1 MRYILVTALMAICAT
16 IRALGAATGLD
27 AKIDTV
33 KRYLAGRA
41 PLAELDSANV
51 YLITRADID
60 YEQYEAIFS
69 GYLIPFALSHRDEI
83 PDADLAW
90 LYRNHAVIYS
100 MLEQPERQIAAI
112 DSAVELIDGTDD
124 EPQARAAIYANAG
137 DAQIS
142 HGSIERG
149 HELFFKAI
157 SIYEEMGGC
166 DMEISNCLYQLAVG
180 YLQILDYAGLEYV
193 MGQMQ
198 ELCAKPGV
206 DPNCLYDLYS
216 VKTALYAVMHDKD
229 PGNKSLSDSTLLY
242 SHKAIDII
250 EGHPGKLRAR
260 VVPSWNYYNHAR
272 SLFRAPDVAER
283 YDSVAAYL
291 DKALKAVPQ
300 EESVSRE
307 VHISVYLLQGEML
320 YRQGLYARAEECADK
335 ARELLGMDAA
345 SNSLVV
351 EWEHLWRLYADV
363 CEATGRYRNALEY
376 RKQAEEVM
384 AKRFDGEKAEA
395 LKRLEVKYEVEKK
408 EAAIASLQEQS
419 RAARRIAWLLGIVA
433 VVLAAIIA
441 LVAVVARMR
450 RRNVEQRLYEAALL
464 AELRQEEL
472 DRTRAEM
479 EQRQAK
485 GRNGIF
491 AAVIGK
497 MLSIISASSA
507 IDGKQK
513 EEYTAQLRQ
522 LDDTRLDADF
532 SEISPQMTQMDLKY
546 AICFYI
552 GMEVRDIAAIFNVE
566 PASVY
571 TVRYRMRKKY
581 GGAVAMRFM
590 M

>member
-16 IRALGAATGLD
+16 VRALGAATGLE

-33 KRYLAGRA
+33 KRYLAGCD

-83 PDADLAW
+83 PNADLAW

-112 DSAVELIDGTDD
+112 DSAVALIDGTDG
-124 EPQARAAIYANAG
+124 EPQVRAAIYTNAG

-307 VHISVYLLQGEML
+307 VRISVYLLQGEML

-363 CEATGRYRNALEY
+363 CEATGHYRNAVGY

-408 EAAIASLQEQS
+408 EAAIASLQEQG

-441 LVAVVARMR
+441 LVVVVAQMR
-450 RRNVEQRLYEAALL
+450 RRNVEQQLYEVALL

-472 DRTRAEM
+472 DRTRTAM
-479 EQRQAK
+479 ELRQAK
-485 GRNGIF
+485 SNDGIF
-491 AAVIGK
+491 ASAIGK
-497 MLSIISASSA
+497 VLSIISASA

-522 LDDTRLDADF
+522 LDAARLDADF
-532 SEISPQMTQMDLKY
+532 SEISRQMTQMDLKY

-552 GMEVRDIAAIFNVE
+552 GMEVRDIASVFNVE

-571 TVRYRMRKKY
+571 TVRYRMRKKF
-581 GGAVAMRFM
+581 GGSTAMRFM

>member
-16 IRALGAATGLD
+16 IRALGAATGLE

-33 KRYLAGRA
+33 KRYLAGCD

-112 DSAVELIDGTDD
+112 DSAVALIDGTDG
-124 EPQARAAIYANAG
+124 EPQVRAAIYANAG

-193 MGQMQ
+193 MGQIQ

-307 VHISVYLLQGEML
+307 VRISVYLLQGEML

-363 CEATGRYRNALEY
+363 CEATGRYRNAVGY

-408 EAAIASLQEQS
+408 EAAIASLQEQG

-441 LVAVVARMR
+441 LVVVVAQMR
-450 RRNVEQRLYEAALL
+450 RRNVEQQLYEAALL

-472 DRTRAEM
+472 DRTRTAM
-479 EQRQAK
+479 ELRQAK
-485 GRNGIF
+485 SNDGIF
-491 AAVIGK
+491 ASAIGK
-497 MLSIISASSA
+497 VLSIISASA

-522 LDDTRLDADF
+522 LDAARLDADF
-532 SEISPQMTQMDLKY
+532 SEISRQMTQMDLKY

-552 GMEVRDIAAIFNVE
+552 GMEVRDIASVFNME

-571 TVRYRMRKKY
+571 TVRYRMRKKF
-581 GGAVAMRFM
+581 GGSTAMRFM

>member
-16 IRALGAATGLD
+16 VRALGAATGLE

-33 KRYLAGRA
+33 KRYLAGCD

-83 PDADLAW
+83 PNADLAW

-112 DSAVELIDGTDD
+112 DSAVALIDGTDG
-124 EPQARAAIYANAG
+124 EPQVRAAIYTNAG

-363 CEATGRYRNALEY
+363 CEATGRYRNAVGY

-408 EAAIASLQEQS
+408 EAAIASLQEQG

-441 LVAVVARMR
+441 LVVVVAQMR
-450 RRNVEQRLYEAALL
+450 RRNVEQQLYETALL

-472 DRTRAEM
+472 DRTRTAM
-479 EQRQAK
+479 ELRQAK
-485 GRNGIF
+485 SNDGIF
-491 AAVIGK
+491 ASAIGK
-497 MLSIISASSA
+497 VLSIISASA

-522 LDDTRLDADF
+522 LDAARLDADF
-532 SEISPQMTQMDLKY
+532 SEISRQMTQMDLKY

-552 GMEVRDIAAIFNVE
+552 GMEVRDIASVFNVE

-571 TVRYRMRKKY
+571 TVRYRMRKKF
-581 GGAVAMRFM
+581 GGSTAMRFM

>member
-16 IRALGAATGLD
+16 IRALGAATGLE

-33 KRYLAGRA
+33 KRYLAGCD

-60 YEQYEAIFS
+60 YEQYETIFS

-112 DSAVELIDGTDD
+112 DSAVALIDGTDG
-124 EPQARAAIYANAG
+124 EPQVRAAIYTNAG

-307 VHISVYLLQGEML
+307 VRISVYLLQGEML

-363 CEATGRYRNALEY
+363 CEATGRYRNAVGY
-376 RKQAEEVM
+376 RKQAEEMM

-408 EAAIASLQEQS
+408 EAAIASLQEQG

-441 LVAVVARMR
+441 LVAVVAQIR
-450 RRNVEQRLYEAALL
+450 RRNVEQQLYEAALL

-472 DRTRAEM
+472 DRTRTAM
-479 EQRQAK
+479 ELRQAK
-485 GRNGIF
+485 SNDGIF
-491 AAVIGK
+491 ASAIGK
-497 MLSIISASSA
+497 VLSIISASA

-522 LDDTRLDADF
+522 LDAARLDADF
-532 SEISPQMTQMDLKY
+532 SEISRQMTQMDLKY

-552 GMEVRDIAAIFNVE
+552 GMEVRDIASVFNVE

-571 TVRYRMRKKY
+571 TVRYRMRKKF
-581 GGAVAMRFM
+581 GGSTAMRFM